1 MLRTEYNEAET
12 LDRLKKDYLEQGKEI
27 GLEQGKEIGLEQGLE
42 QGIEIGFK
50 KGEIQISIN
59 LVKNHL
65 LSLTNAAQQL
75 NMTEDKFQSYIENPE
90 LLNQI

>member
-27 GLEQGKEIGLEQGLE
+27 G
-42 QGIEIGFK
+42 FK

-65 LSLTNAAQQL
+65 LSRTNAAQQL